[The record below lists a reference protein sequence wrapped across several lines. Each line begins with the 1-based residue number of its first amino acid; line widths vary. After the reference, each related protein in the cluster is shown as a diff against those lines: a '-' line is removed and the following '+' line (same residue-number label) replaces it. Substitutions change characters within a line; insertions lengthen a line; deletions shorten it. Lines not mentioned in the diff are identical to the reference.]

1 MAAPRVVPVDRGIL
15 DTDYNPTGC
24 HIGRSMTIA
33 DLAILSIYYLALALL
48 AMYGA
53 HRRTLVRLGRRL
65 RRDRQSLDAAD
76 AQWPSMTV
84 QLPLFNEPNVAARLL
99 DAVAGM
105 SYPGPLEIQVLDDST
120 DETSAIVER
129 KIDELRAGGARVH
142 HLRRLHRDGYKAGAL
157 AMGLAASDSELFAV
171 FDADF
176 VPPPGLL
183 LAAVPNFADPEV
195 GMVQARWDHLNRDE
209 SRLTSVQAAYLDG
222 HFAVESAAR
231 FLSGRFF
238 NFNGTA
244 GIWRRAAIEEAGGW
258 SASTLTEDLDLS
270 YRAQLAG
277 WRFVFLQ
284 DLPVPAELPGTLQGF
299 QDQQFRWTKGSIQT
313 ARKLLPSL
321 LRADLPLRVKSEAFF
336 HLTGNM
342 AYPLTLLVAL
352 LMVPA
357 ITIRQGFGLTWT
369 LVFDSLLFLVSTGS
383 VLQFFVEGQRLVG
396 RRVSPGMLISL
407 LSVGVGMAVRNAT
420 AVFEGL
426 LTQAGHFQRTPKRG
440 DTTVRRERRP
450 RFPAGELVL
459 TLFFTAAVVCFG
471 LARQWLSIP
480 FLLLF
485 LGGFGYVTIL
495 ALRERV
501 SWASGA

>member
-1 MAAPRVVPVDRGIL
+1 
-15 DTDYNPTGC
+15 
-24 HIGRSMTIA
+24 MTLTN
-33 DLAILSIYYLALALL
+33 LAILAVYCFALALL
-48 AMYGA
+48 AMYGT
-53 HRRTLVRLGRRL
+53 HRRTLVRLGRRH
-65 RRDRQSLDAAD
+65 RAEERQPKG
-76 AQWPSMTV
+76 QPFPWPSLTV

-99 DAVAGM
+99 DAV
-105 SYPGPLEIQVLDDST
+105 SELTYPGVLDIQVLDDST
-120 DETSAIVER
+120 DETSGLIAA
-129 KIDELRAGGARVH
+129 KIEVLRARGVRIE
-142 HLRRLHRDGYKAGAL
+142 HLRRLHREGYKAGAL
-157 AMGLAASDSELFAV
+157 AAGLAASDSELFAV

-176 VPPPGLL
+176 VPPPHLL
-183 LAAVPNFADPEV
+183 LAAVPRFADSGV

-244 GIWRRAAIEEAGGW
+244 GIWRREAIEEAGGW

-277 WRFVFLQ
+277 WRFVFLH

-313 ARKLLPSL
+313 ARKVLPSL
-321 LRADLPLRVKSEAFF
+321 LRGNLPMAVKTEAFF
-336 HLTGNM
+336 HLTSNV
-342 AYPLTLLVAL
+342 AYPLTLLVAV

-357 ITIRQGFGLTWT
+357 ITIRQQLGLTWT
-369 LVFDSLLFLVSTGS
+369 LLFDMVLFAASTGS
-383 VLQFFVEGQRLVG
+383 VLQFFMEGQRLVG
-396 RRVSPGMLISL
+396 RRRPSPAMLLSL
-407 LSVGVGMAVRNAT
+407 LSVGVGMAVRNAA

-426 LTQAGHFQRTPKRG
+426 LTEAGHFQRTPKSG
-440 DTTVRRERRP
+440 GSTARRERRP

-459 TLFFTAAVVCFG
+459 AVFFFAAVVCFVA
-471 LARQWLSIP
+471 ARQWLSIP

-485 LGGFGYVTIL
+485 LGGFGYVSLL
-495 ALRERV
+495 ALRERFR
-501 SWASGA
+501 WAH

>member
-1 MAAPRVVPVDRGIL
+1 MVRWVVVLIPEGLATLPWAAL
-15 DTDYNPTGC
+15 
-24 HIGRSMTIA
+24 MTIS
-33 DLAILSIYYLALALL
+33 DFAILSIYYLALALL

-53 HRRTLVRLGRRL
+53 HRRSLVRLGRRL
-65 RRDRQSLDAAD
+65 RPS
-76 AQWPSMTV
+76 AQRLEPTETSWPGITV

-99 DAVAGM
+99 DAVSEL
-105 SYPGPLEIQVLDDST
+105 SYPGSLEIQVLDDST
-120 DETSAIVER
+120 DETSAIVET
-129 KIDELRAGGARVH
+129 KIGQLRARGVRVQ
-142 HLRRLHRDGYKAGAL
+142 HLRRSHRDGYKAGAL
-157 AMGLAASDSELFAV
+157 AMGLAASDSALFAV

-183 LAAVPNFADPEV
+183 LAAVPRFADPEV

-209 SRLTSVQAAYLDG
+209 SRLTGVQAAYLDG

-244 GIWRRAAIEEAGGW
+244 GIWRREAIEEAGGW

-277 WRFVFLQ
+277 WRFVFLH
-284 DLPVPAELPGTLQGF
+284 DVPVPGELPATLQGF

-321 LRADLPLRVKSEAFF
+321 MREELPLPVKTEAFF

-357 ITIRQGFGLTWT
+357 ITIRQGLGLTWT
-369 LVFDSLLFLVSTGS
+369 LMFDALLFLISTGS

-396 RRVSPGMLISL
+396 RRVSPSMLASL

-426 LTQAGHFQRTPKRG
+426 FIQAGHFQRTPKRG
-440 DTTVRRERRP
+440 DTTLRRERRS
-450 RFPAGELVL
+450 RFPVGELVL
-459 TLFFTAAVVCFG
+459 TLFFAAAVICFVI
-471 LARQWLSIP
+471 AQQWLSIP

-485 LGGFGYVTIL
+485 LGGFGYVTVL
-495 ALRERV
+495 ALREHL
-501 SWASGA
+501 SWAS